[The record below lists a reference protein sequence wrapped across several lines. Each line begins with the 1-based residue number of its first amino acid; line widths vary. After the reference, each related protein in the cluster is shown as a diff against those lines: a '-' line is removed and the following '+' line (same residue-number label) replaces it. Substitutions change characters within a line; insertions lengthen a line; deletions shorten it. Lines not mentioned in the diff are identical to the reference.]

1 MILHLVNLRTN
12 RKTDDIISL
21 IIIIIVIIII
31 IIIIIIITC
40 YYNNINNNYYY
51 FYYYHYSVLKRLD
64 PLKNISRK
72 AHERSLCD
80 VSLKWLYLQD
90 DTTIKYPKLFS
101 LKT

>member
-1 MILHLVNLRTN
+1 MILHLGTN

-21 IIIIIVIIII
+21 IIIIIIIVIIII
-31 IIIIIIITC
+31 IIIIIIIC
-40 YYNNINNNYYY
+40 YNNNNNYYY
-51 FYYYHYSVLKRLD
+51 YYYYYYYHYSVLKRLD

-72 AHERSLCD
+72 AHERSLCE

>member
-1 MILHLVNLRTN
+1 MMILHLVNLRTN

-21 IIIIIVIIII
+21 IIIII
-31 IIIIIIITC
+31 IIIIITC
-40 YYNNINNNYYY
+40 YYNNINNNNYYY
-51 FYYYHYSVLKRLD
+51 YYYYYHYSVLKRLD
-64 PLKNISRK
+64 LLKNISRK
-72 AHERSLCD
+72 AHERSLCE